1 MKRTEKPALAALIRE
16 DGLAGE
22 LADLYKVFGDATRLK
37 ILATLLAA
45 PACVGDLARG
55 LGMTQSA
62 VSHQLRFLKDARV
75 VRGVKSGKEVT
86 YSLDD
91 DHVGTILTDGF
102 AHAAE
107 RRRGE
112 GGHGGR

>member
-1 MKRTEKPALAALIRE
+1 MRQTKKPALTALLRE
-16 DGLAGE
+16 DGMAGE

-37 ILATLLAA
+37 ILATLVAA
-45 PACVGDLARG
+45 PA
-55 LGMTQSA
+55 S